1 MMSLNSFKRTST
13 FKSDLKTYK
22 HNKRVL
28 SELETVIKMVMNG
41 ITLPR
46 KYNLHELK
54 GRYKGE
60 FDCHL
65 FPNVILIYHIEN
77 NILVLTRIGSHN
89 KLELTESISGIPAK
103 ISNTTIKH
111 NPQIKSEIYYFGTPP
126 KKPDTLRNYLKTK
139 RKQQN
144 KKIK

>member
-1 MMSLNSFKRTST
+1 MKLYKR
-13 FKSDLKTYK
+13 DE
-22 HNKRVL
+22 RVL
-28 SELETVIKMVMNG
+28 SRLEKVISLLCNG
-41 ITLPR
+41 ETLSESYKNHP
-46 KYNLHELK
+46 LH
-54 GRYKGE
+54 GE
-60 FDCHL
+60 YEGLFDCHL
-65 FPNVILIYHIEN
+65 LPNVILIYGISEET
-77 NILVLTRIGSHN
+77 LSLTRIGSHN
-89 KLELTESISGIPAK
+89 KLELIESISGIPAK